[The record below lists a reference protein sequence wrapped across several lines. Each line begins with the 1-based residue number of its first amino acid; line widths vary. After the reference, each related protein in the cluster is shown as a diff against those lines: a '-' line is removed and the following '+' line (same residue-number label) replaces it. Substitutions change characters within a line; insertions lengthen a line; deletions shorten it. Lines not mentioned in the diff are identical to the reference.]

1 MSKQK
6 QPVEGKQ
13 NKYSTIILVTAA
25 AALAVFALCWS
36 FFAKPQPA
44 DGIGIHHAEIVVQ
57 DYGTI
62 RLELDGDTAPITV
75 ANFMKLAEEG
85 FYDGLTFHRIMKG
98 FMIQGGDPR
107 KNGTGGS
114 DETIVGEFAAN
125 GYENNI
131 SHVRGTLSMA
141 RSKAPDSASSQ
152 FFIVHE
158 DSTYLDGQYA
168 AFGHVTEG
176 MEVVDAI
183 CEQVKPVDNNG
194 TVTVDRQPTITSIT
208 ILD

>member
-1 MSKQK
+1 MNSKK
-6 QPVEGKQ
+6 K
-13 NKYSTIILVTAA
+13 NKYLPYIAVTAA

-36 FFAKPQPA
+36 FFAKPQPGA
-44 DGIGIHHAEIVVQ
+44 PIGIHHAEIVVQ

-62 RLELDGDTAPITV
+62 RVELDGDTAPITV
-75 ANFMKLAEEG
+75 ANFMKLAEDG

-114 DETIVGEFAAN
+114 DEKIAGEFAAN

-131 SHVRGTLSMA
+131 SHLRGTISMA
-141 RSKAPDSASSQ
+141 RAKDYNSASSQ
-152 FFIVHE
+152 FFIVHD
-158 DSTYLDGQYA
+158 DSVARSLDGLYA
-168 AFGHVTEG
+168 AFGRVTEG

-194 TVTVDRQPTITSIT
+194 TVTVDRQPIITSIT

>member
-1 MSKQK
+1 MS
-6 QPVEGKQ
+6 
-13 NKYSTIILVTAA
+13 NKKKKNYLPYIVVVAA
-25 AALAVFALCWS
+25 AALALGAICWN
-36 FFAKPQPA
+36 FFSKPEPA
-44 DGIGIHHAEIVVQ
+44 EGIGIHHAEITVR

-62 RLELDGDTAPITV
+62 KLELDGNTAPATV
-75 ANFMKLAEEG
+75 ENFIKLANEG
-85 FYDGLTFHRIMKG
+85 FYDGLTFHRIIKG
-98 FMIQGGDPR
+98 FMIQGGDPK

-114 DETIVGEFAAN
+114 GTSIVGEFSDN

-141 RSKAPDSASSQ
+141 RSKSPDSASSQ

-168 AFGHVTEG
+168 AFGHVTAG

-183 CEQVKPVDNNG
+183 CEQVKPVDGND
-194 TVTVDRQPTITSIT
+194 TVTVDRQPVITSVT

>member
-1 MSKQK
+1 MS
-6 QPVEGKQ
+6 
-13 NKYSTIILVTAA
+13 NKKKKNYLPYIAVIAA
-25 AALAVFALCWS
+25 AALALGALCWS
-36 FFAKPQPA
+36 FFNKPQPG
-44 DGIGIHHAEIVVQ
+44 DPVGIHHAQIVVQ

-62 RLELDGDTAPITV
+62 QVELDGDTAPITV
-75 ANFMKLAEEG
+75 ENFMKLANEG
-85 FYDGLTFHRIMKG
+85 FYDGLTFHRIIKG

-114 DETIVGEFAAN
+114 DEAIVGEFSSN
-125 GYENNI
+125 GYENDI

-141 RSKAPDSASSQ
+141 RTKAPNSASSQ

-158 DSTYLDGQYA
+158 DSTYLDGDYA
-168 AFGHVTEG
+168 AFGRVTQG
-176 MEVVDAI
+176 MEVVDTI
-183 CEQVKPVDNNG
+183 CEQVKPVDGNG

>member
-1 MSKQK
+1 MNSKK
-6 QPVEGKQ
+6 KK
-13 NKYSTIILVTAA
+13 KYLPYILVVAA
-25 AALAVFALCWS
+25 AALALFAICWN
-36 FFAKPQPA
+36 FFNKPEPGA
-44 DGIGIHHAEIVVQ
+44 PMGIHHAQIVVQ

-62 RLELDGDTAPITV
+62 QVELDGDTAPITV
-75 ANFMKLAEEG
+75 TNFIKLAEEG
-85 FYDGLTFHRIMKG
+85 FYDGLTFHRIIKG
-98 FMIQGGDPR
+98 FMIQGGDPK

-114 DETIVGEFAAN
+114 DEQIMGEFSGN

-141 RSKAPDSASSQ
+141 RSNHPNSASSQ

-168 AFGHVTEG
+168 AFGHVTQG

-183 CEQVKPVDNNG
+183 CENAKPVDGNG
-194 TVTVDRQPTITSIT
+194 TMMVDRQPIITSIT